1 MLSSSTRRYSVSWPT
16 YSAIP
21 SLRAFRTIM
30 WADSSR
36 SWSKSMDPILRSSA
50 TSLTNSSHR
59 WAWDSSCATP
69 WTSIMSRLQQAKH
82 FSTNKLIQIR
92 AFRQSQ
98 CGIWATPRSTSIPIS
113 PSETSCTRTLNIL
126 LAMQRQDTH
135 WFRARLLQREKHRP
149 WSLLFQ
155 LWSGLVSIERRKR
168 SGEATWQDSSN
179 RIKSKITLT
188 SED

>member
-1 MLSSSTRRYSVSWPT
+1 MLSSSTRKYSVSWPT
-16 YSAIP
+16 YSVIP

-36 SWSKSMDPILRSSA
+36 SWSKSMDPSLRSSA
-50 TSLTNSSHR
+50 NSLTNRSHR

-69 WTSIMSRLQQAKH
+69 WTSIMSRLRQVKH

-92 AFRQSQ
+92 ANRKSQ
-98 CGIWATPRSTSIPIS
+98 CGIWATLRSTSIPTT
-113 PSETSCTRTLNIL
+113 PSETSCTRTLNML

-135 WFRARLLQREKHRP
+135 WFRVRFLPREKHRP

-155 LWSGLVSIERRKR
+155 LWSGQVSIERRKR
-168 SGEATWQDSSN
+168 SGEATWQGSSN